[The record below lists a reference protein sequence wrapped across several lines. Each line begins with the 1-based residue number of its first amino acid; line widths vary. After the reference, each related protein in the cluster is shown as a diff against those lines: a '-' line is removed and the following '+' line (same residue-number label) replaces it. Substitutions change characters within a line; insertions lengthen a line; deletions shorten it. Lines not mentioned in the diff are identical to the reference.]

1 MTKEDEVYLEN
12 LRTYIKSLDVFIS
25 QQTNGIEDNNWEIGY
40 LNREISL
47 KQDKIRLNYE
57 ANALMRE
64 SIKQAEIRKEQA
76 LTDIL
81 HTKNRGSC

>member
-1 MTKEDEVYLEN
+1 MTKEDEVYVEN

-25 QQTNGIEDNNWEIGY
+25 QQTNGIEDNNWENGY

-47 KQDKIRLNYE
+47 KQDKIRLNHE

-64 SIKQAEIRKEQA
+64 SIKQAEKRKEQA
-76 LTDIL
+76 LTNIQQY
-81 HTKNRGSC
+81 KNQK